1 MKGPRM
7 SGEKRKMIGGM
18 CPGCP
23 DCLPNFE
30 ELKESEVNDEDLVR
44 YYKSGTEAA

>member
-1 MKGPRM
+1 
-7 SGEKRKMIGGM
+7 MIGGM

-23 DCLPNFE
+23 ECVPTEVLGED
-30 ELKESEVNDEDLVR
+30 EVNDEDLVR